1 MIDEI
6 IGVNKFVF
14 ESRTNITEGIV
25 VVSEKKKQKLKEVRE
40 DLKKYPVIGII
51 DMFKLP
57 GRQLHEIRNKLRDEA
72 VIKMVK
78 KRIIKLALK
87 DCGLKGIEEMDKYV
101 EGEPALLL
109 SNTNPFKLAK
119 TIDQSKSKALAKAGD
134 VAPMDI
140 IVRAGP
146 TSLSP
151 GPVIGELQRAKIP
164 AAVEG
169 EKITVR
175 EDTVVAKEGEV
186 IDNILA
192 GVLAKLGVEPMEIG
206 LNLLV
211 AWENGYVYTK
221 DILFIPTEKYIEDLQ
236 TASAQAFNLAY
247 NVNYYTKDNVSLFL
261 SRAHQEAFSL
271 ALKADILTE
280 DTVKPLLAKAR
291 AQAETLKGMV
301 KEEVKEPPK
310 EEAKPEKPKEEP
322 KEEKKKE
329 ERKETKTKEKKPK
342 KEPKPEKKPKEK
354 EKAKKEEKPKGK
366 KKHDKKKKK

>member
-1 MIDEI
+1 
-6 IGVNKFVF
+6 
-14 ESRTNITEGIV
+14 

-87 DCGLKGIEEMDKYV
+87 DCGLKGIEKMDEYV
-101 EGEPALLL
+101 QGEPALLL
-109 SNTNPFKLAK
+109 SKTDPFRLAK
-119 TIDQSKSKALAKAGD
+119 TINQSKSKAFAKAGD
-134 VAPMDI
+134 VAPIDI
-140 IVRAGP
+140 IIREGP

-175 EDTVVAKEGEV
+175 EDTVVAKEGDV
-186 IDNILA
+186 IDKTLA
-192 GVLAKLGVEPMEIG
+192 DVLVKLGVEPMEIG
-206 LNLLV
+206 LNMLA

-221 DILFIPTEKYIEDLQ
+221 DILFIPAEKYIENLQ
-236 TASAQAFNLAY
+236 TASVQAFNLAY

-271 ALKADILTE
+271 AVAADILTE
-280 DTVKPLLAKAR
+280 DTVKPLLAKAQ
-291 AQAETLKGMV
+291 AQAEALKGMA
-301 KEEVKEPPK
+301 KQEVK
-310 EEAKPEKPKEEP
+310 KEEP
-322 KEEKKKE
+322 KEEKKPE
-329 ERKETKTKEKKPK
+329 EKK
-342 KEPKPEKKPKEK
+342 KEPKPEKKPKEV
-354 EKAKKEEKPKGK
+354 KAKKKE
-366 KKHDKKKKK
+366 KKHDQKKKK